1 MFKNVKTQQEAF
13 SVLVS
18 QGSVGLE
25 MIVQVSLWEIKTV
38 LGEATLPFSF
48 LPPFLVENNS
58 PEESYFEQ
66 ELIFS
71 GILFRAL
78 DKNEYLVMIR
88 DNFL

>member
-48 LPPFLVENNS
+48 LPPF
-58 PEESYFEQ
+58 
-66 ELIFS
+66 
-71 GILFRAL
+71 
-78 DKNEYLVMIR
+78 
-88 DNFL
+88 